1 MTPEQLARYEDRTL
15 VYEDY
20 VRIIN
25 AKSGHWVKTEREAM
39 KLLQPYFDK
48 GYIDTNKEGHIW
60 LTERGVR
67 MLQSVGCDPLD
78 PKPFLVN
85 YPHMMDMMRD
95 EA

>member
-39 KLLQPYFDK
+39 KRLQPYFDK

-60 LTERGVR
+60 LTEKGVR

-78 PKPFLVN
+78 TKPFLMN
-85 YPHMMDMMRD
+85 YPHMLDMMRD